1 MKKHNNPLPLFLSL
15 VAMGLSLFS
24 VYTVTDFS
32 AASGGSAYTE
42 SDDEFAEKVREE
54 INNFIAEQTGQPAP
68 SREPIDVSVDDD
80 PSKGDPDAPITIVE
94 FSDYECPFCK
104 RFVDNTFDQI
114 QKEYIDTGKVKY
126 VFRDFPL
133 GFHPNAAP
141 AANAA
146 ECVRDQAG
154 DEAYFAYH
162 DVLFANQK
170 ALDVAS
176 LKGYGADFDIDQ
188 AAFATCIDEEK
199 FAAEVAADMAEGQ
212 SYGVSGTPAF
222 FVNGTLLSGAQPFA
236 AFKAAIDEALAE

>member
-1 MKKHNNPLPLFLSL
+1 MKKQSPLPLFLSL

-32 AASGGSAYTE
+32 ASSSGAAKAEVG
-42 SDDEFAEKVREE
+42 DDFSEKVREE
-54 INNFIAEQTGQPAP
+54 IENFIAEQTGQRAP
-68 SREPIDVSVDDD
+68 SRGPIDVSVDDD
-80 PSKGDPDAPITIVE
+80 PFKGDDDAPITIVE

-114 QKEYIDTGKVKY
+114 QEEYIDTGKVKY

-133 GFHPNAAP
+133 SFHPNAAA

-154 DEAYFAYH
+154 DEAYFVYH
-162 DVLFANQK
+162 DVLFDNQRS
-170 ALDVAS
+170 LDVAS
-176 LKGYGADFDIDQ
+176 LKSYAADLDIDQ
-188 AAFATCIDEEK
+188 TEFAACVDEEK
-199 FAAEVAADMAEGQ
+199 FADEVAADMAEGQ

-222 FVNGTLLSGAQPFA
+222 FVNGELLSGAQPFA
-236 AFKAAIDEALAE
+236 AFKAVIDEALAE